1 MDGVAANSYKGLKSY
16 FRRRDYHRLDGS
28 TGRRRRRSERIEVA
42 AMGPSRPKSRFFIR
56 FKPKL
61 KLKLRFRFLKR
72 LGGSPKKLLVR
83 LRDAY
88 VRMMLSFANSTVFTT
103 GLGGVHGGGGF
114 GRAPLKEYDEKMI
127 LEIYASLMIQKKLNV
142 VDNNNNCI
150 TGNSTCSIPTSTT
163 NRLATVPEISTDLL
177 S

>member
-28 TGRRRRRSERIEVA
+28 SGRRRRRSSARIEVA

-103 GLGGVHGGGGF
+103 GLGGVHGGGGGF
-114 GRAPLKEYDEKMI
+114 GRDPLKEIAQHVEARGADNRKIKI
-127 LEIYASLMIQKKLNV
+127 LA
-142 VDNNNNCI
+142 
-150 TGNSTCSIPTSTT
+150 
-163 NRLATVPEISTDLL
+163 
-177 S
+177 

>member
-1 MDGVAANSYKGLKSY
+1 MDGVAANSYKGLRSY

-28 TGRRRRRSERIEVA
+28 SGRRRRSTRIEV
-42 AMGPSRPKSRFFIR
+42 PNRPKSRFFIR

-72 LGGSPKKLLVR
+72 LGSPKKLLVR

-88 VRMMLSFANSTVFTT
+88 VRMMLSFANSTVFTS
-103 GLGGVHGGGGF
+103 GLGAVHGGDGGF
-114 GRAPLKEYDEKMI
+114 GRASLKEYDERMI
-127 LEIYASLMIQKKLNV
+127 LEIYASLMIQKKLS
-142 VDNNNNCI
+142 VDNNN
-150 TGNSTCSIPTSTT
+150 CSAAT
-163 NRLATVPEISTDLL
+163 NVAPLMRDRLPTVPEISTEQV